1 MMSIN
6 QLIMIERNQ
15 TKSEE
20 IANSITHGLF
30 LIAALIAMPLLVA
43 KSIRTENNLI
53 ITATSIFAVT
63 VILVY
68 FISTLYH
75 TMPRNK
81 TKETLRIVDHG
92 AIYLLIAGTYTP
104 FALNVIK
111 GNWGWI
117 LFATEWLIAI
127 IGMVLLYYTGLKH
140 RRLSLLF
147 YLIMGWLI
155 LIAIKPLWISLPTW
169 GLILVF
175 LGGMSYTLGVSFYR
189 ISHLNFRHF
198 IWHLFVILGT
208 TCHIIAV
215 YLYAI

>member
-1 MMSIN
+1 
-6 QLIMIERNQ
+6 MIERHQ
-15 TKSEE
+15 TRGEE

-30 LIAALIAMPLLVA
+30 LIAAVITMPILVA

-53 ITATSIFAVT
+53 IMATIIFAVT

-75 TMPRNK
+75 AMPRNK
-81 TKETLRIVDHG
+81 NKERMRIVDHG

-111 GNWGWI
+111 GNWGWFI
-117 LFATEWLIAI
+117 FTTEWSIAI
-127 IGMVLLYYTGLKH
+127 VGIALLYYTGLKY
-140 RRLSLLF
+140 RRLSLFF

-155 LIAIKPLWISLPTW
+155 VIAIKPLWINLLAW
-169 GLILVF
+169 GLALVF
-175 LGGMSYTLGVSFYR
+175 IGGMSYTLGVSFYR
-189 ISHLNFRHF
+189 VSHLNFRHF
-198 IWHLFVILGT
+198 IWHLFVMFGT
-208 TCHIIAV
+208 ACHIVAV

>member
-1 MMSIN
+1 
-6 QLIMIERNQ
+6 MIERNQ
-15 TKSEE
+15 SKGEE

-30 LIAALIAMPLLVA
+30 LIAAVFAMPLLVA
-43 KSIRTENNLI
+43 KSIRSDNNLI
-53 ITATSIFAVT
+53 ITATSIFAGT

-75 TMPRNK
+75 AMPINK
-81 TKETLRIVDHG
+81 SKEKLRIVDHG

-111 GNWGWI
+111 GNWGWF

-127 IGMVLLYYTGLKH
+127 IGIVILYYTGLNH

-155 LIAIKPLWISLPTW
+155 LIAIKPLWISLPIW

-175 LGGMSYTLGVSFYR
+175 LGGMAYTLGILFYR
-189 ISHLNFRHF
+189 VSHLNFRHF

>member
-1 MMSIN
+1 
-6 QLIMIERNQ
+6 MIERHQ
-15 TKSEE
+15 TKGEE

-30 LIAALIAMPLLVA
+30 LIAAIIAMPILVA

-53 ITATSIFAVT
+53 IMATGIFVVT

-75 TMPRNK
+75 AMPRNK
-81 TKETLRIVDHG
+81 NKERMRIVDHG

-111 GNWGWI
+111 GNWGWF
-117 LFATEWLIAI
+117 LFTTEWSIAI
-127 IGMVLLYYTGLKH
+127 VGIVLLYYTGLKY
-140 RRLSLLF
+140 RRLSLFF

-155 LIAIKPLWISLPTW
+155 VIAIKPLWIKVPVMGLV
-169 GLILVF
+169 LILI
-175 LGGMSYTLGVSFYR
+175 GGMSYSLGILFYR
-189 ISHLNFRHF
+189 VSHLNFRHF
-198 IWHLFVILGT
+198 IWHLFVMLGT
-208 TCHIIAV
+208 ACHIVAV

>member
-1 MMSIN
+1 
-6 QLIMIERNQ
+6 MIERHQ
-15 TKSEE
+15 TRGEE

-30 LIAALIAMPLLVA
+30 LIAAIITMPILVA

-53 ITATSIFAVT
+53 IMATCIFVVT

-75 TMPRNK
+75 AMPRNK
-81 TKETLRIVDHG
+81 NKERMRIVDHG

-111 GNWGWI
+111 GNWGWF
-117 LFATEWLIAI
+117 LFTLEWSIAI
-127 IGMVLLYYTGLKH
+127 VGIVLLYYTGLKY
-140 RRLSLLF
+140 RRLSLFF

-155 LIAIKPLWISLPTW
+155 VVAIKPLWINLPAW
-169 GLILVF
+169 GLALIF
-175 LGGMSYTLGVSFYR
+175 IGGMSYTLGVSFYR
-189 ISHLNFRHF
+189 VSHLNFRHF
-198 IWHLFVILGT
+198 IWHLFVMFGT
-208 TCHIIAV
+208 ACHIVAV

>member
-1 MMSIN
+1 
-6 QLIMIERNQ
+6 MIKRYQ
-15 TKSEE
+15 TRGEE

-30 LIAALIAMPLLVA
+30 LIAAIIAMPLLVA

-53 ITATSIFAVT
+53 ITATCIFVVA

-75 TMPRNK
+75 AMPRNK
-81 TKETLRIVDHG
+81 NKERMRIVDHG

-111 GNWGWI
+111 GNWGWF
-117 LFATEWLIAI
+117 LFTAEWSIAI
-127 IGMVLLYYTGLKH
+127 VGIALLYYTGLKY
-140 RRLSLLF
+140 RRLSLFF

-155 LIAIKPLWISLPTW
+155 VVAIKPLWINLPAL
-169 GLILVF
+169 GLALVII
-175 LGGMSYTLGVSFYR
+175 GGMSYTLGVSFYR
-189 ISHLNFRHF
+189 VSHLNFRHF
-198 IWHLFVILGT
+198 IWHLFVLLGT
-208 TCHIIAV
+208 ACHIVAV

>member
-1 MMSIN
+1 
-6 QLIMIERNQ
+6 MIERNQ
-15 TKSEE
+15 TKGEE

-30 LIAALIAMPLLVA
+30 LIAAVFAMPLLVT
-43 KSIRTENNLI
+43 KSIRTDNNLI
-53 ITATSIFAVT
+53 ITATIIFAGT

-68 FISTLYH
+68 LISTLYH
-75 TMPRNK
+75 AMPIK
-81 TKETLRIVDHG
+81 KSKEILRIVDHG

-111 GNWGWI
+111 GNWGWF

-127 IGMVLLYYTGLKH
+127 IGIVILYYTGLKH

-155 LIAIKPLWISLPTW
+155 LIAIKPLWISLPIW

-175 LGGMSYTLGVSFYR
+175 LGGMAYTLGILFYR
-189 ISHLNFRHF
+189 VSHLNFRHF

>member
-1 MMSIN
+1 MT
-6 QLIMIERNQ
+6 ERNQ

-20 IANSITHGLF
+20 TANSITHGLF
-30 LIAALIAMPLLVA
+30 LIAAVIAMPLLVA
-43 KSIRTENNLI
+43 KSIQTENNLI

-75 TMPRNK
+75 AMPRNK

-140 RRLSLLF
+140 RQLSLLF

-175 LGGMSYTLGVSFYR
+175 LGGMAYTLGVSFYR
-189 ISHLNFRHF
+189 NSHLNFRHF

>member
-1 MMSIN
+1 
-6 QLIMIERNQ
+6 MIERDQ
-15 TKSEE
+15 TKNEE

-30 LIAALIAMPLLVA
+30 LIAAVITLPILVA

-53 ITATSIFAVT
+53 ITATCIFVVA

-75 TMPRNK
+75 AMPRNK
-81 TKETLRIVDHG
+81 NKERMRIVDHG

-111 GNWGWI
+111 GNWGWF
-117 LFATEWLIAI
+117 LFTAEWLIALV
-127 IGMVLLYYTGLKH
+127 GMVLLYYTGLKY
-140 RRLSLLF
+140 RRLSLFF

-155 LIAIKPLWISLPTW
+155 VVAIKPLWVNLPAW
-169 GLILVF
+169 GLALVF
-175 LGGMSYTLGVSFYR
+175 IGGLSYTLGVSFYR
-189 ISHLNFRHF
+189 VSHMNFRHF
-198 IWHLFVILGT
+198 IWHLFVMFGT
-208 TCHIIAV
+208 ACHIVAV